1 MKKIFIIFI
10 LLSGCS
16 YKEKQTTSNIVI
28 ADNISGVVTQIDK
41 STITINRGNEIYT
54 FEISDI
60 DVSKIGINDEVSII
74 FNSKNNDINVVSVV
88 LEKKSSEEIIEEGI
102 GIIQEGTNQ
111 NTIVV
116 LLENETLSLT
126 NYDVPIKFEGDLI
139 KGMKVKVTYSQDYIL
154 KSLDILEE

>member
-41 STITINRGNEIYT
+41 STITINRENEIYT

-116 LLENETLSLT
+116 LLENETVSLT

-139 KGMKVKVTYSQDYIL
+139 KGMKVKVTYTQDYIL